1 MVAGGPRASSVSS
14 GLAEALGCP
23 RCGRN
28 LVAADRELAC
38 DSCSARYP
46 VFGGL
51 PCLVPDPLFWRAL
64 WLRRLG
70 SYATGVGLRVSAL
83 RDEAQSRDVLP
94 RTSSRLRRLADGLL
108 VSVERMNE
116 LFEPLRG
123 EADDLACEAIPPRPE
138 PGEQTAILEC
148 YENLFRDWSWGGG
161 ECAKT
166 LELVAPLLPE
176 RPARVA
182 VYGAGTGRLAID
194 IHEACAPDCTFALD
208 VNPFPFL
215 VTARLLAGEAI
226 ALPELPVDPVSD
238 EVVVVDRLLS
248 GPATRRDGLALIY
261 ADALR
266 APFTPASLDVVVTS
280 WFIDVARADVRTTA
294 AAINRVLRPGGVWVN
309 IGPLRFAAVQSRAY
323 SIEEVL
329 DVVSASAFELTC
341 HDRHYLPYFHSPV
354 SGNWRS
360 DLAFRFAARK
370 TGDASPVDVPEAIPP
385 WVANP
390 FLPVP
395 VTPAMAV
402 LGRTSVFTTTVLSMI
417 DGERSIVEMARQMGS
432 SWNVHPGPLQDHLR
446 VFFAQLPTG

>member
-1 MVAGGPRASSVSS
+1 VAAGGREASSVSP

-23 RCGRN
+23 RCGGN
-28 LVAADRELAC
+28 LVAQGSELSEFDC
-38 DSCSARYP
+38 GSCSARYP

-70 SYATGVGLRVSAL
+70 SYATGVGLRVSGL
-83 RDEAQSRDVLP
+83 RDEAQSGDVLP
-94 RTSSRLRRLADGLL
+94 RTSRRLRRLADGLL
-108 VSVERMNE
+108 LSAERMNE
-116 LFEPLRG
+116 LFAPMRG
-123 EADDLACEAIPPRPE
+123 ESDELVPPRPE

-166 LELVAPLLPE
+166 MELVAPLLPE

-194 IHEACAPDCTFALD
+194 IHAACSPDRTFALD
-208 VNPFPFL
+208 VNPLPFL

-238 EVVVVDRLLS
+238 EVVVVDRVLS
-248 GPATRRDGLALIY
+248 GPASRRDGLALIY

-266 APFTPASLDVVVTS
+266 APFAPASLDVVVTS
-280 WFIDVARADVRTTA
+280 WFIDVAGADVRTIA
-294 AAINRVLRPGGVWVN
+294 AGINRVLRPGGVWVN
-309 IGPLRFAAVQSRAY
+309 IGPLRFQAVQSRAY
-323 SIEEVL
+323 TIEEVL
-329 DVVSASAFELTC
+329 DVVSATAFELTC
-341 HDRHYLPYFHSPV
+341 HDRHYLPYFNSPV

-360 DLAFRFAARK
+360 DLTFRFAARK
-370 TGDASPVDVPEAIPP
+370 TGDASSVEVREAIPP

-395 VTPAMAV
+395 MTPAMAV
-402 LGRTSVFTTTVLSMI
+402 LGRTSVFTANVLSMI
-417 DGERSIVEMARQMGS
+417 DGERSIVEMAREMGS
-432 SWNVHPGPLQDHLR
+432 AWNVPPGPLQDQLR
-446 VFFAQLPTG
+446 VFFAQLPSG